1 MQRPQSP
8 PSLIGIPLHFP
19 PICFRLCHP
28 TAAIRLT
35 LAALSQPIMEKYPA
49 PSGCKKPTPKQR
61 SSAGAAVARSLAK
74 MAKPR
79 KVVVMVKESGG
90 TEAFVLEKPIRGGEQ
105 VLSAPITRFAALVS
119 EEEDAAAEEAQ
130 AVDGVAA

>member
-1 MQRPQSP
+1 
-8 PSLIGIPLHFP
+8 
-19 PICFRLCHP
+19 
-28 TAAIRLT
+28 
-35 LAALSQPIMEKYPA
+35 MEKYPA
-49 PSGCKKPTPKQR
+49 PSGCKKPTPKQS

-90 TEAFVLEKPIRGGEQ
+90 TEAFVLEKPIR
-105 VLSAPITRFAALVS
+105 LAALVS